1 MQEKPPGDF
10 QWRDDPFG
18 LEPRTALR
26 RAVRELVSKGT
37 RVLVTGAQQ
46 DIGNATAIAFARSA
60 ASPAR
65 RWCMAQ

>member
-1 MQEKPPGDF
+1 
-10 QWRDDPFG
+10 
-18 LEPRTALR
+18 
-26 RAVRELVSKGT
+26 VRELVSKGT

-65 RWCMAQ
+65 RWRMAQ